1 MTARP
6 TPPNAPDSPEV
17 DDFFEDDFLDEID
30 DPPKRTKKKG
40 PSYTDDAL
48 EEMRDKLFVEG
59 SSYKETPRDQI
70 VGIENVLVE
79 VDDIIHWLRH
89 SKDYQKQDARLEPG
103 VIFEGDPGTG
113 KTLVSRYVASASDA
127 FFINVRDFPHN
138 GSLFK
143 DSDISD
149 LFRRAREAYKYEDR
163 PVVLFWDEFENGA
176 WERSSGGTTPEQA
189 ATVSQLTAELD
200 GIHGKN
206 EGILLIG
213 CTNYIYGIDA
223 ALRRSGRLGL
233 QIEFHAPDRVGK
245 KLLLEHYLS
254 KYTTQG
260 KIDVDTLSY
269 FFVSND
275 TAADIEE
282 SCMEAWR
289 YAVKRSIENGVEN
302 ASLSQDD
309 LIAVFLK
316 RLVGP
321 PVAFVNLPFEQRA
334 RVAVHEVGHAIMAL
348 VYEIPLRLITV
359 QPGKKSLGR
368 TIATDVNEFIGSLD
382 EMVSDIR
389 VSIGSIAAERAAGL
403 PLSNGATADVGSVTR
418 TATKLVDDLHAGSL
432 TGLFRPSTAAE
443 VRIGGNRSTTP
454 TVSPKALEDSD
465 ADVKTI
471 IKDAERDADKVM
483 AAIGRDRIWAI
494 ANAVNEEVTLTG
506 TDFETLFQKIAGE
519 PTQFRAGDALVSY

>member
-1 MTARP
+1 
-6 TPPNAPDSPEV
+6 
-17 DDFFEDDFLDEID
+17 
-30 DPPKRTKKKG
+30 
-40 PSYTDDAL
+40 
-48 EEMRDKLFVEG
+48 
-59 SSYKETPRDQI
+59 
-70 VGIENVLVE
+70 
-79 VDDIIHWLRH
+79 
-89 SKDYQKQDARLEPG
+89 
-103 VIFEGDPGTG
+103 
-113 KTLVSRYVASASDA
+113 
-127 FFINVRDFPHN
+127 
-138 GSLFK
+138 
-143 DSDISD
+143 
-149 LFRRAREAYKYEDR
+149 
-163 PVVLFWDEFENGA
+163 
-176 WERSSGGTTPEQA
+176 
-189 ATVSQLTAELD
+189 
-200 GIHGKN
+200 
-206 EGILLIG
+206 
-213 CTNYIYGIDA
+213 
-223 ALRRSGRLGL
+223 
-233 QIEFHAPDRVGK
+233 
-245 KLLLEHYLS
+245 
-254 KYTTQG
+254 
-260 KIDVDTLSY
+260 
-269 FFVSND
+269 
-275 TAADIEE
+275 
-282 SCMEAWR
+282 MEAWR